1 MKELWIEAVDHT
13 VNGEFDAVVRTEQ
26 SSPTD
31 IHVVEYSAYQE
42 ELKLRLDLED
52 LLATANEHVK
62 LTPRGSFGEG
72 RTRILVLRKVRSRSV
87 SGALQVL
94 R

>member
-13 VNGEFDAVVRTEQ
+13 VNGEFDAVVRTKQ

-62 LTPRGSFGEG
+62 IKDKKVDE
-72 RTRILVLRKVRSRSV
+72 LRKKI
-87 SGALQVL
+87 ALQEEIMDGL
-94 R
+94 RARL